1 MAERRVL
8 MIGLIVL
15 AGLTVLAVIFLYM
28 PNMAT
33 RNRNLSEV
41 AKLDKEIKDLKAM
54 AAGIEQL
61 RQKVVESE
69 KQVAEFNARVAR
81 YDSLYY
87 LIHEICDDARK
98 TYHLDFTEIK
108 PPSKD
113 TLLLVGVTAPL
124 VGIPYQLTV
133 RGRYLDVGHFIES
146 LDRFRYFVRVPE
158 LEIVGRDDIRPFIE
172 ARLLINLYAT
182 KMAGDRS

>member
-1 MAERRVL
+1 MERRVL
-8 MIGLIVL
+8 LIGLVVL
-15 AGLTVLAVIFLYM
+15 IGLSVLAVIFLYM
-28 PNMAT
+28 PNMAA

-41 AKLDKEIKDLKAM
+41 AKLDKEIRDLKAM

-81 YDSLYY
+81 YDSLYR
-87 LIHEICDDARK
+87 LVQEIIEDGRK
-98 TYHLDFTEIK
+98 TYRLDFSEIK

-113 TLLLVGVTAPL
+113 TLMLSGVTAPL
-124 VGIPYQLTV
+124 VAIPYQLTV
-133 RGRYLDVGHFIES
+133 RGRYLDIGHFIES
-146 LDRFRYFVRVPE
+146 MDRFRYFVRVPE
-158 LEIVGRDDIRPFIE
+158 FEVVGRDDIRPFVE

-182 KMAGDRS
+182 KIAGARS